1 MGSIRTARCG
11 LGLMAIGLSGV
22 PNGPIGAY
30 TAVAMASS
38 SVVGLVAATTPEPL
52 LSLVLCGHGFN
63 ICPATVGSDLAL
75 FTFHVLVEYFKVMR
89 QTCQPA

>member
-1 MGSIRTARCG
+1 
-11 LGLMAIGLSGV
+11 MAIGLSRI

-30 TAVAMASS
+30 TAVAMALS
-38 SVVGLVAATTPEPL
+38 SVVGLVAPNTPQPV

-63 ICPATVGSDLAL
+63 ICPATVGGYPAL